1 MWKGFE
7 LLNVNET
14 IFRTL
19 LLQSE
24 GADLD
29 FKRDQYAFKG
39 ADDLNQS
46 KLLKDILT
54 FANSW
59 RLGDAHVLIGVD
71 DLNTGHRDARGIPA
85 ADHIDDATLQ
95 QFVKSKINRDVKFSY
110 HAFPYDGKSFG
121 IITIHK
127 QKRPF
132 YARKD
137 FGIVKANEVYFRRGS
152 SCAVATPEEIHQMGL
167 DDERE
172 YRALPVIRLEFADL
186 DRRALLG
193 TSVNLNT
200 INHEHHTKT
209 DYPDHV
215 RKDWDFSSFSHDT
228 NRNYWREVA
237 DYVSTRRSF
246 APIGFAA
253 TNTSG
258 ELAKRVRLEII
269 KPKDSAVGLM
279 GNADLPDFPSAGL
292 GVFSP
297 SVFNSS
303 LREPPRGTPEV
314 LKHDDQWTLE
324 IDFGDIQPRATIW
337 SVDPVYVSASL
348 PGTHHLPVRIY
359 ADNLSEPQEA
369 EIQLDFS
376 IDQRPR
382 LTFEYLRE
390 FQDEYWKQR
399 EKELDDY

>member
-1 MWKGFE
+1 
-7 LLNVNET
+7 VNEKL
-14 IFRTL
+14 FRTL

-24 GADLD
+24 GPELD

-39 ADDLNQS
+39 ADDSNKS
-46 KLLKDILT
+46 KLLKDVLT

-59 RLGDAHVLIGVD
+59 RLGNAHILIGVE
-71 DLNTGHRDARGIPA
+71 DLNMGHRDPRGIPA
-85 ADHIDDATLQ
+85 ADHIDDASLQ
-95 QFVKSKINRDVKFSY
+95 QFVNSKTNRDINFSY
-110 HAFPYDGKSFG
+110 QAFLYEGKSFG
-121 IITIHK
+121 IITIPR

-132 YARKD
+132 YAKKD
-137 FGIVKANEVYFRRGS
+137 FGVVKATEVYYRRGS
-152 SCAVATPEEIHQMGL
+152 SCAVATPDEIHQMGL
-167 DDERE
+167 DDEKE
-172 YRALPVIRLEFADL
+172 YRASPTIRLEFADL
-186 DRRALLG
+186 DRRVTLG
-193 TSVNLNT
+193 TSVNLST
-200 INHEHHTKT
+200 INHEQHART
-209 DYPDHV
+209 DYPDEV
-215 RKDWDFSSFSHDT
+215 SPDWDFSSISSGV

-237 DYVSTRRSF
+237 DYVLTRRSF

-279 GNADLPDFPSAGL
+279 GNADLPDFPSPRL

-303 LREPPRGTPEV
+303 LREPPKGTPEV

-324 IDFGDIQPRATIW
+324 IEFGDIQPRATIW
-337 SVDPVYVSASL
+337 SVNPVYVSAST
-348 PGTHHLPVRIY
+348 PGTHHLPARIY

-399 EKELDDY
+399 EKELDDF

>member
-1 MWKGFE
+1 M
-7 LLNVNET
+7 NEKL
-14 IFRTL
+14 FRTL

-24 GADLD
+24 GPELD
-29 FKRDQYAFKG
+29 FKRDQYVFKG
-39 ADDLNQS
+39 ADDFNKS

-54 FANSW
+54 FANPW
-59 RLGDAHVLIGVD
+59 RLGDAHVLIGVE

-85 ADHIDDATLQ
+85 ADHIDDASLQ
-95 QFVKSKINRDVKFSY
+95 QFVNSKTNRDVKFSY
-110 HAFPYDGKSFG
+110 QAFPYDGKSFG
-121 IITIHK
+121 IITIPK

-132 YARKD
+132 YAKKD
-137 FGIVKANEVYFRRGS
+137 FGNVKANEVYYRRGS
-152 SCAVATPEEIHQMGL
+152 SCAVATPDEIHQMGL
-167 DDERE
+167 DDEKE
-172 YRALPVIRLEFADL
+172 YRASPTIRLEFADL
-186 DRRALLG
+186 DRRVTLG
-193 TSVNLNT
+193 TSVNLST
-200 INHEHHTKT
+200 INHEQHART
-209 DYPDHV
+209 DYPDEV
-215 RKDWDFSSFSHDT
+215 SPDWDFSSISSGV

-237 DYVSTRRSF
+237 DYVLTRRSF

-279 GNADLPDFPSAGL
+279 GNADLPDFPSPRL

-303 LREPPRGTPEV
+303 LREPPKGTPEV

-324 IDFGDIQPRATIW
+324 IQFGDIQPRATIW
-337 SVDPVYVSASL
+337 SVNPVYVSAST
-348 PGTHHLPVRIY
+348 PGTHHLPARIY

-390 FQDEYWKQR
+390 VQDEYWKQR
-399 EKELDDY
+399 EKELDDF